1 MTEHKLNTSAG
12 GRGYIAD
19 YFKTQL
25 KRHDFTT
32 YINERLA
39 ADFACVLAQH
49 LEAEAAARRES
60 FAALERENEE
70 LKTQLRLA
78 AGDADEK
85 DRLIEQLKYP
95 QMCLEARKAD
105 AAEAVKLQRLLMAD
119 YRACRPMGEGLM
131 GWAAAALQEPAS
143 YDFSAAANEIADQ
156 FKPGFFN
163 DDMVR
168 DVAAIIA
175 RHSVRAAAV
184 PPAPVEIEYPTYH
197 AQGMGCGLE
206 DRGITDRYEAMAYG
220 FQEGLDQMAAIIDGL
235 GPLYASPLSAK
246 PAIRIELVSPSPGSG
261 LHIRVWNDLAGLEPG
276 TYELYLP
283 VQP

>member
-1 MTEHKLNTSAG
+1 MNDHKLNTSAG

-49 LEAEAAARRES
+49 LESDAAARRES

-131 GWAAAALQEPAS
+131 GWAAAALQKQVLVVGIQLTGEDLSKRIERLREVIAEGRQGIVRIEQFTPLLACLAPFLNDVEAIEGCLEWVKGEEQTVNVGETMIEGRDTLLES
-143 YDFSAAANEIADQ
+143 SAGWITRLLTA
-156 FKPGFFN
+156 
-163 DDMVR
+163 ML
-168 DVAAIIA
+168 
-175 RHSVRAAAV
+175 AAV
-184 PPAPVEIEYPTYH
+184 TSSENQ
-197 AQGMGCGLE
+197 QG
-206 DRGITDRYEAMAYG
+206 EA
-220 FQEGLDQMAAIIDGL
+220 
-235 GPLYASPLSAK
+235 SA
-246 PAIRIELVSPSPGSG
+246 
-261 LHIRVWNDLAGLEPG
+261 
-276 TYELYLP
+276 
-283 VQP
+283 